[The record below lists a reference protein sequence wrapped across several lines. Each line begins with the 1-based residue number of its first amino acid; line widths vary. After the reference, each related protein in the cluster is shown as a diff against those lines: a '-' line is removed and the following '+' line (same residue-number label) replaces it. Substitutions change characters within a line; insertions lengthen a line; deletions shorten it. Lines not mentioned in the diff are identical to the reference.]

1 MSYIG
6 TSPAP
11 LKDIFC
17 NFGLAAARDAL
28 DDRLID
34 EVAARTVAPT
44 RKRLF
49 TPLVTALCCVFGH
62 LQKDL
67 SLRKIEDWLFNYSD
81 QPGPRYGKALSDAR
95 ARLPAEFFAE
105 LVHELG
111 LRAMD
116 SAGMHINGLR
126 VVLVDGTTMQLARS
140 PANSEYFG
148 HTGNQV
154 RMSCLPVARMLLMA
168 CAGTGA
174 AIHAAVAPYRTSEMS
189 LLLEALPKLPPQSL
203 LVGDRLLGSWLVL
216 WRLTEQGSHGLFK
229 VQQARKLK
237 CHAWQGK
244 ADYYEVWR
252 RPEPAHS
259 PNSEALRSAPKEL
272 QVRIIRRKV
281 KGRWLELC
289 TTLLDQRLWPADE
302 LVKLYAQRWG
312 VELAIRHMKAD
323 HLSSVVRA
331 KSPKAAINEIYSGV
345 LAYTVVRTVMS
356 RTGQDPWRL
365 SHSRSSEQIV
375 NTSERM
381 REAHATKLPGIY
393 ATMLQQIAQTRT
405 NPQARAP
412 CLRVLLPSRSR
423 YPVHPE
429 FSTTKSAA

>member
-1 MSYIG
+1 
-6 TSPAP
+6 
-11 LKDIFC
+11 
-17 NFGLAAARDAL
+17 
-28 DDRLID
+28 
-34 EVAARTVAPT
+34 
-44 RKRLF
+44 
-49 TPLVTALCCVFGH
+49 
-62 LQKDL
+62 
-67 SLRKIEDWLFNYSD
+67 
-81 QPGPRYGKALSDAR
+81 
-95 ARLPAEFFAE
+95 
-105 LVHELG
+105 
-111 LRAMD
+111 
-116 SAGMHINGLR
+116 MHINGLR

-312 VELAIRHMKAD
+312 VELAIRHIKAD

-393 ATMLQQIAQTRT
+393 ATLLQQIAQTRT